1 MLFRKSGT
9 FRNIGT
15 QICHKCPLDASIL
28 QFCQGNMPLD
38 PPNKAR
44 LYSLDT
50 HFLYQ
55 ILAKNLAVTISFY
68 VACVVSYF
76 VQCLETQQA

>member
-15 QICHKCPLDASIL
+15 QICHKRTLDASIL
-28 QFCQGNMPLD
+28 QFCQESMPLD

-44 LYSLDT
+44 LYSLEPT
-50 HFLYQ
+50 FYIRSWLKTWPSQFLSMLPVLLV
-55 ILAKNLAVTISFY
+55 ILYSA
-68 VACVVSYF
+68 
-76 VQCLETQQA
+76 